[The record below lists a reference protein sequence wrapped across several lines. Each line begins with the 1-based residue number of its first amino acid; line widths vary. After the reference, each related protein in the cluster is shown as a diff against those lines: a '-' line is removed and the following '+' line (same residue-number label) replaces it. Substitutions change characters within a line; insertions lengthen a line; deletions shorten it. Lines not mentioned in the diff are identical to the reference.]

1 MEVYGVE
8 PKICRVC
15 GKSFAVRFSFQAV
28 KSGPELLYYCSQ
40 RCMLDER
47 LTRDTPT
54 CFVCNT
60 RFKPEFA
67 YQRALVDGQT
77 RYYCSE
83 KCADVFKIERQHAKG
98 ARRLAVLNQKGGT
111 GKTTTAINLAA
122 ALAMRGFKVLLIDM
136 DAQGNVG
143 VSLGL
148 SGEHGTYHLLM
159 ENEPVGDIAVPIR
172 NNLDIITSNETLAA
186 AEIQLAQSD
195 ERRELRLKDALVTR
209 RGEEGYDYV
218 ILDCPPA
225 LSLVNQNALVYADE
239 VIVPVSCDFL
249 AMVGVKQ
256 ILRTLDRMNNL
267 MGQPVSICGVLPTF
281 FDTRTRLSAE
291 VLQNLRDYFKEK
303 TLPPIRVSTR
313 LKEAPSHK
321 KTIYEYA
328 PNSSAA
334 EDYLAVVDR
343 LLAKA

>member
-1 MEVYGVE
+1 MEAYGVE
-8 PKICRVC
+8 TKTCRVC
-15 GKSFAVRFSFQAV
+15 GKSFAVRFSFQAIR
-28 KSGPELLYYCSQ
+28 SGSGVLHYCSQ

-47 LTRDTPT
+47 SKNETAS
-54 CFVCNT
+54 CSVCNA
-60 RFKPEFA
+60 RFTPEFA
-67 YQRALVDGQT
+67 FQRALVDGAT

-83 KCADVFKIERQHAKG
+83 SCAGALKVERQQARG

-159 ENEPVGDIAVPIR
+159 EGEAAGEIAVPIR

-186 AEIQLAQSD
+186 AEIQLASA
-195 ERRELRLKDALVTR
+195 ERREMRLKEALITR
-209 RGEEGYDYV
+209 GGEDGYDYV

-281 FDTRTRLSAE
+281 FDSRTRLSAE